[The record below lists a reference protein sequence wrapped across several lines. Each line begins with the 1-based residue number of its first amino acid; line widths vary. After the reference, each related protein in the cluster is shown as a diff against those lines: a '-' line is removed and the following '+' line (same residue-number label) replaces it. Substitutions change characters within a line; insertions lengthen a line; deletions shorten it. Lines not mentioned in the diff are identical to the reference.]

1 MGGWA
6 HRVCL
11 GGSNTQAKPP
21 TEAGKASSWFPVQKE
36 KRVGRLVTSAAL
48 LPLLV
53 SRWIASAADVDAA
66 AAYALRVVDWT
77 APWLM
82 QKASKRTSCTMWA
95 IRTTR
100 ATNADCCVFRAFWAK
115 RRRPRQGGM
124 LGVTPGGVDALKRKH
139 DAPLRSPSLLLLP
152 TPRPPLTPL
161 PCRRGRAAATG
172 IIAGAAVRPAGLREE
187 AKRREDG
194 WGTLHRLTLL
204 VNERTNPTPANVR
217 AAIEAAE
224 ASANWK

>member
-139 DAPLRSPSLLLLP
+139 DAPCVR
-152 TPRPPLTPL
+152 PR
-161 PCRRGRAAATG
+161 CCYCRRRGRRWRHCLADEVELRPQALSQAQPSDPPVYGRRPSGGRTG
-172 IIAGAAVRPAGLREE
+172 EGHCIG
-187 AKRREDG
+187 
-194 WGTLHRLTLL
+194 
-204 VNERTNPTPANVR
+204 
-217 AAIEAAE
+217 
-224 ASANWK
+224 